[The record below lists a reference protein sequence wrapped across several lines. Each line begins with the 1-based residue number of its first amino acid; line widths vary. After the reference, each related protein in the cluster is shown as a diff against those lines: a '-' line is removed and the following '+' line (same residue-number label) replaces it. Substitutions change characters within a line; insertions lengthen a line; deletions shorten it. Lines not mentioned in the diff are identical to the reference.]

1 MSFDIAGSL
10 MSQWAAGAQASAD
23 IAKLKAEIEVVQAL
37 QAPAMQ
43 EKARNDAADR
53 YLKMAPL
60 IDAQRV
66 STQKAADQLSKA
78 HTASLPTDSFQAIFD
93 SESARLAKM
102 LLMD

>member
-37 QAPAMQ
+37 QAPAML
-43 EKARNDAADR
+43 EKAKNDASER
-53 YLKMAPL
+53 MLKMAPL
-60 IDAQRV
+60 VDAQRLV
-66 STQKAADQLSKA
+66 TQKAADAVVRAQQSA
-78 HTASLPTDSFQAIFD
+78 LPTDSFQAIFD
-93 SESARLAKM
+93 AESTRLSKM